1 MDSATAVQVKN
12 VHVKRSLELSRYV
25 KKLLHSVQGTD
36 LGHFFYLY
44 FWKRHRYLCY
54 LFIEN

>member
-36 LGHFFYLY
+36 LGHFFTSTSGKGTAISVTFL
-44 FWKRHRYLCY
+44 
-54 LFIEN
+54 